1 MVTGKLRQYF
11 VLVLAILFFASL
23 PLLNLAL
30 PDRLFSEHEN
40 RFLQKLPRLTWSTLM
55 SGSFGKSFEAY
66 IQDQF
71 AARDWWISLKT
82 ISERTIGRQDNGRVY
97 FGRHGYLINLEE
109 ETEDRK
115 SVV

>member
-40 RFLQKLPRLTWSTLM
+40 RFLQKLPR
-55 SGSFGKSFEAY
+55 
-66 IQDQF
+66 
-71 AARDWWISLKT
+71 
-82 ISERTIGRQDNGRVY
+82 
-97 FGRHGYLINLEE
+97 
-109 ETEDRK
+109 
-115 SVV
+115 